1 MKKLK
6 SPIHILTQEELLE
19 EAKITEQYNIES
31 LQILQKLEEE
41 KKKFHLFKPIITG
54 PRIIYHSKQGK
65 DLITFSN
72 GNIPINLNP
81 ISELSKKKINKIFK
95 YFKKKIVKKDQF
107 VVLVMNLQNMLILI
121 QVHYKKIYL
130 NF

>member
-6 SPIHILTQEELLE
+6 SPIHKLTQEELLE